1 MYNNVNSRPAP
12 HLLLGRPQATRQ
24 GEVQSGVEMLVLK
37 NMACGAS
44 IRAATR
50 TRASAKG
57 EGTASKIWLGCAKS
71 MAWACVEYGVCT
83 SGLFIANA
91 WKHGLGV
98 CRRCFGRA
106 LGICRRR
113 HVPARLPDGP
123 PSKVPRERSPIKGH
137 QRSPIKGHQRSPIKG
152 PPSKVIKGP
161 PSKVAHHLSQPVKSL
176 PVSQVNGVSCG
187 GGGGAG
193 GEAGRRRNGAAAGGR
208 AAGYERKGG

>member
-1 MYNNVNSRPAP
+1 MVRPSAP
-12 HLLLGRPQATRQ
+12 RHGHGRARKRKYGLQD
-24 GEVQSGVEMLVLK
+24 
-37 NMACGAS
+37 
-44 IRAATR
+44 
-50 TRASAKG
+50 
-57 EGTASKIWLGCAKS
+57 TAWVCEKHGL
-71 MAWACVEYGVCT
+71 GVCGIRCVHERPIRRE
-83 SGLFIANA
+83 SIEVR
-91 WKHGLGV
+91 LGV

-106 LGICRRR
+106 LGIFQRR
-113 HVPARLPDGP
+113 HVPGRLPDGP